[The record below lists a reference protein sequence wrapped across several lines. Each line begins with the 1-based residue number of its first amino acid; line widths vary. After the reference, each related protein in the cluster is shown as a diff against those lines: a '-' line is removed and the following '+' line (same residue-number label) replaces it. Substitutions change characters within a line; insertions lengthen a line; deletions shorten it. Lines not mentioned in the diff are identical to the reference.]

1 MAIELDT
8 YQEPTIVR
16 LTDEERLTGKLS
28 DENIALGVLGFNRD
42 GLVILENAVDTEL
55 CDKLDEIMQK
65 EADDLLKDPKAT
77 WNDVST
83 PNACRPKLIRFDRQ
97 LELPPR
103 NAAGISLRSH
113 PSSRSLC
120 TKTSGQTRLA

>member
-77 WNDVST
+77 WNDVS
-83 PNACRPKLIRFDRQ
+83 LSVHS
-97 LELPPR
+97 
-103 NAAGISLRSH
+103 SL
-113 PSSRSLC
+113 
-120 TKTSGQTRLA
+120 T